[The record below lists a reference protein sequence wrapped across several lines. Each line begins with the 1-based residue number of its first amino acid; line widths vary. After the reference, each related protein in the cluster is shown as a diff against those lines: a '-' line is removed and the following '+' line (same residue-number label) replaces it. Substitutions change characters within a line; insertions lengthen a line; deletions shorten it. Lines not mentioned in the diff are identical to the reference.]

1 MTYDLM
7 IRCDSSGQIG
17 YGHLIRCC
25 SLALALKSADV
36 ESIFLTQRLEG
47 NGAALI
53 DEAGFPI
60 RWLEIG
66 SNPVLLKEKDAR
78 QLIRLA
84 KEGDISCVLVDH
96 YGADDE
102 YLALLAKAALRVA
115 VIDDIADRDLWD
127 AGWVLNQNLGAE
139 SLDYRLSPGAVKLLG
154 PSYALLR
161 PEFGVERQMLI
172 RRFSLNDC
180 HLLVTLGGGE
190 SSVLTTHVI
199 EALAGLDK
207 LLRIRCIIGRKGTFR
222 EELRG
227 AVKRSP
233 HQVELLQDVRDMAV
247 QMAWADISI
256 NAGGS
261 TCWELACM
269 GVPMLVLAL
278 SSDQVLIAKS
288 LVAQGLSG
296 YFGVV
301 DGDRPPKDLAEA
313 VSSLLAD
320 PLQRANQARAGQA
333 LVDGRGAARAAES
346 LIQWRKKTTP

>member
-17 YGHLIRCC
+17 YGHLMRCC
-25 SLALALKSADV
+25 SLALALKAANV
-36 ESIFLTQRLEG
+36 ESIFVTQRLEG
-47 NGAALI
+47 NGMALV
-53 DEAGFPI
+53 DEAGFLI
-60 RWLEIG
+60 RWLDIG
-66 SNPVLLKEKDAR
+66 SNPVLLKEKDAH
-78 QLIRLA
+78 QVIRLA
-84 KEGDISCVLVDH
+84 KEEDIRCVLVDH
-96 YGADDE
+96 YGADDG
-102 YLALLAKAALRVA
+102 YLALLSEAGLRVA
-115 VIDDIADRDLWD
+115 VIDDVADRNLRA

-139 SLDYRLSPGAVKLLG
+139 SLDYKLSPGAVKLLG

-161 PEFGVERQMLI
+161 PEFGVERQMF
-172 RRFSLNDC
+172 RCFSINDC

-190 SSVLTTHVI
+190 SEVLTAHVI
-199 EALAGLDK
+199 EALADLDK
-207 LLRIRCIIGRKGTFR
+207 PLRVRCIIGRKGTFR
-222 EELRG
+222 EELRS

-233 HQVELLQDVRDMAV
+233 HQVELLQDVRDMAL

-278 SSDQVLIAKS
+278 SSDQVFIAKS
-288 LVAQGLSG
+288 LIAQGLSG
-296 YFGVV
+296 YFGIV

-313 VSSLLAD
+313 VSSLLED
-320 PLQRANQARAGQA
+320 PVQRANQARAGQA

-346 LIQWRKKTTP
+346 LIRWRKKTTL